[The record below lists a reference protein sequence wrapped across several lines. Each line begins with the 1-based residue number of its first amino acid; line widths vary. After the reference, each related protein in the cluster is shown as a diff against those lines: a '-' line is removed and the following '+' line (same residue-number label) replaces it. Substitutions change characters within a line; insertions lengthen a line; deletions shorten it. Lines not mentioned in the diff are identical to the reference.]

1 MTMANEST
9 NNTTRTLVGVF
20 ENGDSA
26 VQAINDL
33 KVAGFAPE
41 SISIISKDRRV
52 AHETDLDGDNNRA
65 AEGTLAGSL
74 GGGTLGAVLGWLL
87 AGGTALIPGVGPIV
101 AAGVFGATLT
111 GALIGGAVGGISGAL
126 AGVGVPED
134 EAGEYETHFREGRTV
149 VAVTAANG
157 YQIESAR
164 DVFDRNGATLTRHY
178 AGNRRADDV
187 NDLDAATSTT
197 TTTSTTST
205 YSNTQDTTPIS
216 TSTYR
221 EGQSFDDISTLPSSG
236 ATGSGT
242 VPHTRT
248 DLGDENPRD
257 RRDDLPPP
265 SVVI

>member
-1 MTMANEST
+1 MTVNNELT
-9 NNTTRTLVGVF
+9 NTRTLVGVF
-20 ENGDSA
+20 ADANSA
-26 VQAINDL
+26 ATAINDL
-33 KVAGFAPE
+33 KVAGFTPD
-41 SISIISKDRRV
+41 SISVISKDRREV
-52 AHETDLDGDNNRA
+52 IENTDLDGDDNRA

-111 GALIGGAVGGISGAL
+111 GALVGGALGGISGAL

-149 VAVTAANG
+149 VAVSAANG
-157 YQIESAR
+157 YQVESAR
-164 DVFDRNGATLTRHY
+164 DVFERNGATLTRQYEGSQH
-178 AGNRRADDV
+178 
-187 NDLDAATSTT
+187 DAATRTALSDSDVATATT
-197 TTTSTTST
+197 TTTTT
-205 YSNTQDTTPIS
+205 DTTPIA

-221 EGQSFDDISTLPSSG
+221 EGRSIDDISTLPSNPD
-236 ATGSGT
+236 TGT
-242 VPHTRT
+242 VPRT
-248 DLGDENPRD
+248 DLDDATLPSSGIPKD